1 MGVILGDADGAVA
14 GEDLDGAQGDTGL
27 DEVGTEGVAQAVD
40 AAVQV
45 GALQGAGEAAGQGGG
60 GNLGEDVIPA
70 ALEGGQGFLGAVG
83 DGDGAPFAAL
93 GAGGGGADDA
103 QFVLADVGP
112 AQLQGFGAAEPAVG
126 QELP

>member
-1 MGVILGDADGAVA
+1 M
-14 GEDLDGAQGDTGL
+14 
-27 DEVGTEGVAQAVD
+27 AQAVD
-40 AAVQV
+40 AAVQG

-60 GNLGEDVIPA
+60 GDLGEDVIPA

-83 DGDGAPFAAL
+83 DRDGAPFAAL

-112 AQLQGFGAAEPAVG
+112 AQLQGFGAAEAAVG
-126 QELP
+126 QELPGPAVVAVEVLVLGGSPWAIVCPAQC